1 MAAAI
6 AASEAEAAETARLRR
21 GEELVLARALAESVA
36 EAAVA
41 EAAPLYTAARCGRE
55 ADVAALL
62 AGGGDVNE
70 LDPDGSGKTALCA
83 ACENAHIEVVTVL
96 IDAGA
101 KVNQAANDGRTPL
114 FAACVE
120 SCYSPQDSQTVVAKL
135 LAAGANVN
143 QATNR
148 ATTPL
153 YVACAR
159 GHLGI
164 AQLLSAYGARRT
176 FPASRGTAEDR
187 AVYRD
192 GGGVPPMVAEERR
205 VRHQELVDWLVRTRL
220 WSTALH
226 HLEFLTAERTRFLLR
241 AGDNIH
247 AAAEPGGPTP
257 LSIAQDLAAAARP
270 VIHSA
275 FLVLE
280 AAKPWSRETHHLF
293 PAAARAR
300 AEELWPTGFRLSRQL
315 PEEEQHT
322 MYEHVWMTIV
332 MPREVTRDY
341 TPPPAPFAARRARL
355 EAAEAKAFTAAAEAA
370 REATGADAA
379 ASGAGSR
386 STRRRA
392 RRRSRGTR
400 PEGGEWCVL

>member
-1 MAAAI
+1 M
-6 AASEAEAAETARLRR
+6 SEGSGLTARDQQELEEFMRQAFFENAIIHGELAEVQLLSSEGARRITHR
-21 GEELVLARALAESVA
+21 GESAEQLATQLGHHE
-36 EAAVA
+36 
-41 EAAPLYTAARCGRE
+41 
-55 ADVAALL
+55 VAAWLRATHNWTEL
-62 AGGGDVNE
+62 HHVEFLPPERTREMLRGGGD
-70 LDPDGSGKTALCA
+70 
-83 ACENAHIEVVTVL
+83 
-96 IDAGA
+96 
-101 KVNQAANDGRTPL
+101 
-114 FAACVE
+114 
-120 SCYSPQDSQTVVAKL
+120 
-135 LAAGANVN
+135 
-143 QATNR
+143 
-148 ATTPL
+148 
-153 YVACAR
+153 
-159 GHLGI
+159 
-164 AQLLSAYGARRT
+164 
-176 FPASRGTAEDR
+176 
-187 AVYRD
+187 
-192 GGGVPPMVAEERR
+192 
-205 VRHQELVDWLVRTRL
+205 
-220 WSTALH
+220 
-226 HLEFLTAERTRFLLR
+226 
-241 AGDNIH
+241 IH
-247 AAAEPGGPTP
+247 AEVKPFGVTP